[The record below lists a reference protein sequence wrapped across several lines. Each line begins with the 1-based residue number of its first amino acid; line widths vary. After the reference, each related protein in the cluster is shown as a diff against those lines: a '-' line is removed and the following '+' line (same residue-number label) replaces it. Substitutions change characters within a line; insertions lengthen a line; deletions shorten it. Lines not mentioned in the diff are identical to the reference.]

1 MKFETSGLSMV
12 SLKDIAPSTQNNINT
27 QFIIL
32 DKSKTTTMEG
42 QYKTCLGVV
51 ADETGEAFEEGDIVR
66 LTNGI
71 FSFSHHNNL
80 FTMVFVE
87 TPNMSEIIW
96 VRDPNNSNKYAR
108 AHQAVI
114 SASMP

>member
-1 MKFETSGLSMV
+1 MKFETSGVSMV
-12 SLKDIAPSTQNNINT
+12 SLKDITPSTQNNINT

-42 QYKTCLGVV
+42 QYKACFGVV
-51 ADETGEAFEEGDIVR
+51 ADETAVAFEAGDIVH
-66 LTNGI
+66 LTYGI
-71 FSFSHHNNL
+71 FSLSHHNNL

-87 TPNMSEIIW
+87 TPNMSEISW
-96 VRDPNNSNKYAR
+96 VRDPNNSNKYVQEQ
-108 AHQAVI
+108 QAVI

>member
-1 MKFETSGLSMV
+1 MKFETSGVTMV

-51 ADETGEAFEEGDIVR
+51 ADEKAVAFEAGDIVR

-80 FTMVFVE
+80 VLRAGKK
-87 TPNMSEIIW
+87 TPNMSEISW
-96 VRDPNNSNKYAR
+96 VRDPNNSNKYVQAQ
-108 AHQAVI
+108 QAVI